1 MGSRKI
7 MDLGAPTLDADATTK
22 KYVDTEIAKALK
34 PYKEFMDT
42 FMKNKGENYGKLKII
57 KTNKQ
62 KWLWRD
68 CWYNN
73 SRYFA

>member
-7 MDLGAPTLDADATTK
+7 LDLGAASLDADATTK

-42 FMKNKGENYGKLKII
+42 LMKNKGENYGK
-57 KTNKQ
+57 
-62 KWLWRD
+62 
-68 CWYNN
+68 
-73 SRYFA
+73 